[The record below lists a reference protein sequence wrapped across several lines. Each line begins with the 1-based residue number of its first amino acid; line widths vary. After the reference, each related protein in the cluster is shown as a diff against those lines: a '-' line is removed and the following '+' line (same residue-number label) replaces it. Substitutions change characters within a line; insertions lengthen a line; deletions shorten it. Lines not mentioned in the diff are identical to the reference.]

1 MTKEVY
7 ESADGQVVEF
17 DVDACLATADTVME
31 DLLDA
36 HNIGGSDFWIT
47 SQMVIQ
53 NILNFL
59 QSNGGMDDDATM
71 NYILDF
77 IKNGEEH

>member
-7 ESADGQVVEF
+7 ESADGQVIEF
-17 DVDACLATADTVME
+17 DVNDCRIVADTVME

-36 HNIGGSDFWIT
+36 HNMDGGDFWIT

-53 NILNFL
+53 NILDFL
-59 QSNGGMDDDATM
+59 QSHGGMDDEATM
-71 NYILDF
+71 DYILDF
-77 IKNGEEH
+77 IKQGEEH